1 MPKKRQ
7 VHENLVKFHCRLPA
21 ETKQRLQDYADNR
34 DETAAR
40 VLADL
45 INLHIPDTNSKI
57 ILQDIPDINF
67 HRSSKIILQVLE
79 HEPDNQVDLEEWLRN
94 HE

>member
-21 ETKQRLQDYADNR
+21 ETKQRLQDYADSR

-45 INLHIPDTNSKI
+45 INLHIPD
-57 ILQDIPDINF
+57 IN
-67 HRSSKIILQVLE
+67 SKIILQVLE
-79 HEPDNQVDLEEWLRN
+79 HEPDSQVDLEEWLRN

>member
-7 VHENLVKFHCRLPA
+7 VHENLVKFYCRLPA
-21 ETKQRLQDYADNR
+21 ETKLRLQDYADSR

-40 VLADL
+40 VLANL
-45 INLHIPDTNSKI
+45 IETHLPEPGSAI
-57 ILQDIPDINF
+57 IL
-67 HRSSKIILQVLE
+67 SVLE
-79 HEPDNQVDLEEWLRN
+79 AEDDKQVDLEEWLRN

>member
-21 ETKQRLQDYADNR
+21 ETKQRLQDYADSR

-45 INLHIPDTNSKI
+45 LNLHIPD
-57 ILQDIPDINF
+57 IN
-67 HRSSKIILQVLE
+67 SKIILQVLE
-79 HEPDNQVDLEEWLRN
+79 HEPDSQVDLEEWLRN

>member
-45 INLHIPDTNSKI
+45 INLHIPD
-57 ILQDIPDINF
+57 IN
-67 HRSSKIILQVLE
+67 SKIILQVLDR
-79 HEPDNQVDLEEWLRN
+79 EPGGQVNLEEWLRN

>member
-45 INLHIPDTNSKI
+45 INLHIPD
-57 ILQDIPDINF
+57 IN
-67 HRSSKIILQVLE
+67 SKIILQVLE
-79 HEPDNQVDLEEWLRN
+79 HETDNQVDLEEWLRN

>member
-45 INLHIPDTNSKI
+45 INLHIPD
-57 ILQDIPDINF
+57 IN
-67 HRSSKIILQVLE
+67 SKIILQVLE
-79 HEPDNQVDLEEWLRN
+79 HESDNQVDLEEWLRN

>member
-45 INLHIPDTNSKI
+45 INLHIPD
-57 ILQDIPDINF
+57 IN
-67 HRSSKIILQVLE
+67 SKIILQVLE

>member
-21 ETKQRLQDYADNR
+21 ETKQRLQDYADSR

-45 INLHIPDTNSKI
+45 INLHIPD
-57 ILQDIPDINF
+57 IN
-67 HRSSKIILQVLE
+67 SKIILQVLE
-79 HEPDNQVDLEEWLRN
+79 HETDNQVDLEEWLRN

>member
-21 ETKQRLQDYADNR
+21 ETKQRLQDYADSR

-45 INLHIPDTNSKI
+45 INLHIPD
-57 ILQDIPDINF
+57 IN
-67 HRSSKIILQVLE
+67 SKIILQVLE
-79 HEPDNQVDLEEWLRN
+79 HESDNQVDLEEWLRN

>member
-1 MPKKRQ
+1 MPAKRQ

-21 ETKQRLQDYADNR
+21 ETKQRLQDYASER

-45 INLHIPDTNSKI
+45 IETHIPDPGSAI
-57 ILQDIPDINF
+57 ILE
-67 HRSSKIILQVLE
+67 VVETLE
-79 HEPDNQVDLEEWLRN
+79 KDNQVDLKEWLRN

>member
-45 INLHIPDTNSKI
+45 INLHIPD
-57 ILQDIPDINF
+57 INKGEED
-67 HRSSKIILQVLE
+67 KIILQVLE
-79 HEPDNQVDLEEWLRN
+79 HEPDNQVDLEEWLKS

>member
-45 INLHIPDTNSKI
+45 INLHIPD
-57 ILQDIPDINF
+57 IN
-67 HRSSKIILQVLE
+67 SKIILQVLDR
-79 HEPDNQVDLEEWLRN
+79 EPGGQVDLEEWLRN

>member
-45 INLHIPDTNSKI
+45 INLHIPD
-57 ILQDIPDINF
+57 IN
-67 HRSSKIILQVLE
+67 SKIILQVLE
-79 HEPDNQVDLEEWLRN
+79 HEADSQVDLEEWLRN

>member
-21 ETKQRLQDYADNR
+21 ETKQRLQDYADSR

-45 INLHIPDTNSKI
+45 INLHIPDINSKI
-57 ILQDIPDINF
+57 ILL
-67 HRSSKIILQVLE
+67 SE
-79 HEPDNQVDLEEWLRN
+79 
-94 HE
+94 

>member
-21 ETKQRLQDYADNR
+21 ETKQRLQDYADSR

-45 INLHIPDTNSKI
+45 INRHIPDTNSKI
-57 ILQDIPDINF
+57 ILQ
-67 HRSSKIILQVLE
+67 VLE
-79 HEPDNQVDLEEWLRN
+79 HESDSQVDLEEWLRN

>member
-7 VHENLVKFHCRLPA
+7 VHENLVKFHCSLPA
-21 ETKQRLQDYADNR
+21 ETKQRLQDYADSR

-40 VLADL
+40 VLANL
-45 INLHIPDTNSKI
+45 IETHLPEPGSAI
-57 ILQDIPDINF
+57 IL
-67 HRSSKIILQVLE
+67 SVLE
-79 HEPDNQVDLEEWLRN
+79 AREDKQVDLEEWLRN

>member
-57 ILQDIPDINF
+57 ILQ
-67 HRSSKIILQVLE
+67 VLE